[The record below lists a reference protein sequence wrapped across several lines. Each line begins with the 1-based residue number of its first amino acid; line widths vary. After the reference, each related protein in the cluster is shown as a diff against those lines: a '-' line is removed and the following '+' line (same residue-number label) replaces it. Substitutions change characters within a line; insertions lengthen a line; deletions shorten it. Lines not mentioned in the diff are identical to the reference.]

1 MNYRIKIIDL
11 KNCKS
16 TDDVFN
22 CFAEALNFS
31 YRKDKSSEEL
41 KKQISVIDSQLF
53 SNVIIYNYAS
63 VQNLGGKYFE
73 TFSLHLSEFNK
84 ANFEKIRIDTD
95 YMSKTVFLDK
105 LTIGKL
111 FIDRPHQYGLRGD
124 IGLWED
130 LKNYLSLQKLPENES
145 LLPNIISDAIINLT
159 GDSVFEQKTFAVDKY
174 NNGGM
179 SGGVI
184 SNEFWT
190 RKAIP
195 LIMSRMIIINE
206 RAKIRKLLKFKI
218 YFEEKIKSTNLL
230 KLIIFIKSHFQ

>member
-1 MNYRIKIIDL
+1 
-11 KNCKS
+11 
-16 TDDVFN
+16 
-22 CFAEALNFS
+22 
-31 YRKDKSSEEL
+31 
-41 KKQISVIDSQLF
+41 
-53 SNVIIYNYAS
+53 
-63 VQNLGGKYFE
+63 
-73 TFSLHLSEFNK
+73 
-84 ANFEKIRIDTD
+84 
-95 YMSKTVFLDK
+95 MSKTVFLDK

-111 FIDRPHQYGLRGD
+111 FIDRPHLDGLRGD